1 MFSSARNLILSHT
14 HSHTYTERKRGRE
27 KEREHTQL
35 QPCLRMSVLAS
46 GLSSVVFLC
55 SLSSSASLL
64 LPLSH
69 ALPLLPLSAS
79 PDPPLLPLLSFSPP
93 LRGFPSAA
101 HSAHRTSIPT
111 RHRPNLVCLLVSRN
125 VRRLLLHLFLGAGGG
140 VAHFQLKLQQ
150 QRQMQMQL
158 LR

>member
-14 HSHTYTERKRGRE
+14 AKERERGGER
-27 KEREHTQL
+27 EREHTQL
-35 QPCLRMSVLAS
+35 QPCLRVSVLAS

-55 SLSSSASLL
+55 SLVPPALYFCLLLL
-64 LPLSH
+64 LPLLYCLLSF
-69 ALPLLPLSAS
+69 ALPLPRLFCFP
-79 PDPPLLPLLSFSPP
+79 PPLP
-93 LRGFPSAA
+93 GFPSAA

-111 RHRPNLVCLLVSRN
+111 RRRPNLVCLLVSRN
-125 VRRLLLHLFLGAGGG
+125 VRRLLLHLFLGAGEG

-150 QRQMQMQL
+150 RQMQIQL